1 MKAGVQNEMSEAA
14 AVKRHDKKFA
24 RKALFIIIMAA
35 AGLVLAIALYN
46 IYAITSEDSANEHT
60 MEAMREFVMTADE
73 QTDET
78 VDAEDIR
85 SIDFAAL
92 HEVNPEI
99 VGWLYIP
106 GTTVDYPVT
115 QTDNDSYYLSHGPD
129 LAENRAGSLFY
140 ETACS
145 YELNDLNTVI
155 YGHRMNN
162 GSMFGSMSDFEDPTY
177 FNDHRTAYVYTPDGV
192 RHEYEFFTI
201 LHSSDSMDSP
211 AYRLEYDAP
220 ADFVETCDSMMDASI
235 VPVNDVTISPD
246 DKILTLST
254 CVRGD
259 GDSRLVLQAK
269 KIA

>member
-1 MKAGVQNEMSEAA
+1 MSEAA
-14 AVKRHDKKFA
+14 ATNRHNKKFA
-24 RKALFIIIMAA
+24 QKALFIIIMVA
-35 AGLVLAIALYN
+35 AGLILAFALYN
-46 IYAITSEDSANEHT
+46 IYSITSEDSANEHT
-60 MEAMREFVMTADE
+60 MEAMRQFVMTANE
-73 QTDET
+73 QTGDT
-78 VDAEDIR
+78 VNPDDIR
-85 SIDFAAL
+85 TIDFEAL

-129 LAENRAGSLFY
+129 LEENRAGSLFF

-145 YELNDLNTVI
+145 PDLYDINTII

-162 GSMFGSMSDFEDPTY
+162 GSMFGSMSDFEDPSY
-177 FNDHRTAYVYTPDGV
+177 FNDHRIAYVYTQDGA

-201 LHSSDSMDSP
+201 LHSSDSMDAP
-211 AYRLEYDAP
+211 AYRLGYDDP
-220 ADFVETCDSMMDASI
+220 ADFVANCESMMDASI
-235 VPVNDVTISPD
+235 VPVDDVTISAN

-254 CVRGD
+254 CIRGD

-269 KIA
+269 KVS